1 MKYVIVATM
10 VAGLAACH
18 RLPQTGV
25 VPSTRSIGTYAYH
38 ANITGQFE
46 ETGTFTI
53 GRDTVVVDANDE
65 FCRRI
70 AEHNLSESKHNFD
83 CLGAFGLRSLT
94 LTIDS
99 KKPLLSRW
107 YATRTEDRTRTVCAI
122 YAVAANGTRYCAQY
136 RTDTYEVVIPFG
148 GPLRVAVAPA
158 DSGIR

>member
-1 MKYVIVATM
+1 MKYVVVATM
-10 VAGLAACH
+10 VACLAACH
-18 RLPQTGV
+18 RVPQAGII
-25 VPSTRSIGTYAYH
+25 PSTRSVGTYAYH

-53 GRDTVVVDANDE
+53 DRDTVVVDANDE
-65 FCRRI
+65 LCRRI
-70 AEHNLSESKHNFD
+70 PDHNVSERTHIFD

-99 KKPLLSRW
+99 KKPLLSKW
-107 YATRTEDRTRTVCAI
+107 YATRTENRTRTVCAI
-122 YAVAANGTRYCAQY
+122 YAVAENGTRYCAQY